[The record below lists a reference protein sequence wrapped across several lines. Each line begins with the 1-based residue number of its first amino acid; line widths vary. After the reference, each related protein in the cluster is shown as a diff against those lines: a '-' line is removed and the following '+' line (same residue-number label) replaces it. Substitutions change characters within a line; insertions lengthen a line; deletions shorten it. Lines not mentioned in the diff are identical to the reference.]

1 MNKLLKTIFS
11 IEIMTV
17 FMTFMALSCA
27 IATFI
32 ENDFG
37 PLGSRSFVYGQTW
50 FELIMLILAIGVI
63 FNIIWFKMYEKKKF
77 FIFMIHISLVFIFIG
92 SAMTR
97 YMGYEA
103 VMTIPE
109 GIMENRIYSTD
120 EYIQLKIDNQAIYD
134 KKVMMTPINQT
145 NFNYQTIIEN
155 KPLEIKLNRFV
166 QNAIEKIV
174 PFENGQIMM
183 DILVSESMGATNIY
197 LKNDDEINTKFVTF
211 TLNKKISSNKPIVNF
226 ETDKEDFYI
235 TSNLQLTLYSND
247 LKAELTINPNTKT
260 KIDLNHIYKIG
271 QTQFKISDALL
282 KAQIKIVSDIE
293 HKIPKEL

>member
-174 PFENGQIMM
+174 PFENGQFEGWIK
-183 DILVSESMGATNIY
+183 DNERISTDLACDYTVTGESTLVAKFSARGD
-197 LKNDDEINTKFVTF
+197 KNDEK
-211 TLNKKISSNKPIVNF
+211 
-226 ETDKEDFYI
+226 
-235 TSNLQLTLYSND
+235 
-247 LKAELTINPNTKT
+247 
-260 KIDLNHIYKIG
+260 
-271 QTQFKISDALL
+271 
-282 KAQIKIVSDIE
+282 
-293 HKIPKEL
+293 